1 MTLDDIDYILNDK
14 FIASDQSFLTDKNEK
29 GKTILNTKVSFD
41 GLRNCTYRIYR
52 FDPNNNEI
60 FPFFSTKKGTNIRDI
75 CDFFIFVQHKGKLY
89 VLIVEH
95 KSGSGSSTTQ
105 LDASKCFIDYIRS
118 TAKRL
123 GRDEKCIIIKVRLHI
138 LHKSLNKTSRPKYEK
153 DILCYFWQDFRIK
166 AIIETK
172 LV

>member
-60 FPFFSTKKGTNIRDI
+60 FPFFST
-75 CDFFIFVQHKGKLY
+75 
-89 VLIVEH
+89 
-95 KSGSGSSTTQ
+95 
-105 LDASKCFIDYIRS
+105 
-118 TAKRL
+118 
-123 GRDEKCIIIKVRLHI
+123 
-138 LHKSLNKTSRPKYEK
+138 
-153 DILCYFWQDFRIK
+153 
-166 AIIETK
+166 
-172 LV
+172 